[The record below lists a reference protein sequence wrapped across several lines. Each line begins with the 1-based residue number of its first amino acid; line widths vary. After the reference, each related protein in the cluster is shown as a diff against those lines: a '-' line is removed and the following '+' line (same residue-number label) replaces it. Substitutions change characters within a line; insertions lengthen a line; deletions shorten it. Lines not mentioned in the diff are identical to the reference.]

1 MKFIHTSDWHIGR
14 LFQNISLLE
23 DQLHVLKQIK
33 NYAKVHQVDALI
45 IAGDIFDR
53 SVPPADAVEALDH
66 FLDEIILL
74 FE

>member
-23 DQLHVLKQIK
+23 DQLHVLNQIK
-33 NYAKVHQVDALI
+33 NYAKDHQVDALV

-53 SVPPADAVEALDH
+53 SVPPADAVEALDN
-66 FLDEIILL
+66 FFD
-74 FE
+74 